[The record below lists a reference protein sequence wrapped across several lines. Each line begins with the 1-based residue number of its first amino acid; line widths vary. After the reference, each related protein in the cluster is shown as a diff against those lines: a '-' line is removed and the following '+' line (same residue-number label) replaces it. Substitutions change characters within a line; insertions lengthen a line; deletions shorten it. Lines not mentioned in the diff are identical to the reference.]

1 MTTLREKVLALTDED
16 LARLVIV
23 AAQALNDQVW
33 TAEIA
38 DLCDIPKEELE
49 AWSDRVV
56 WTDDPST
63 SLYEAATYFLGWAAP
78 AQQDD

>member
-16 LARLVIV
+16 LAKLVMV